1 MENNMDLF
9 ERYLQAVRRYLPGE
23 RQDDIVAELRAN
35 LEAQRE
41 EREADAGP
49 AAHGRRDD

>member
-1 MENNMDLF
+1 MESMDLF
-9 ERYLQAVRRYLPGE
+9 ERYLQAVRKYLPWQ

-41 EREADAGP
+41 EREAEL
-49 AAHGRRDD
+49 GRPLT